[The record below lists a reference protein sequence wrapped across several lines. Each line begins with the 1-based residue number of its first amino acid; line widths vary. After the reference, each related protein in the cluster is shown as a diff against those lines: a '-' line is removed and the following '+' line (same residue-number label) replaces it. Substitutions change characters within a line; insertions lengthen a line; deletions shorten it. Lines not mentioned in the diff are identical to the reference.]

1 MANINAVLF
10 FDQPSQAH
18 YPAEQD
24 RNGDVEVLPDEDRE
38 AVYKLFKLISD
49 VRQELSPGFQV
60 IIADHAD
67 LREAWFADAVVARWR
82 CMGLIPQSWIDR
94 AE

>member
-18 YPAEQD
+18 YPAEQG
-24 RNGDVEVLPDEDRE
+24 RIGDAEVLPDEHRE
-38 AVYKLFKLISD
+38 AVYKLFKLIAD
-49 VRQELSPGFQV
+49 VGQELSPGFQV

-67 LREAWFADAVVARWR
+67 LRELGLPTLLSRAGEAWV
-82 CMGLIPQSWIDR
+82 
-94 AE
+94 

>member
-1 MANINAVLF
+1 L

-49 VRQELSPGFQV
+49 VGQELSPGFQV

-82 CMGLIPQSWIDR
+82 GMGLIPQSWIDC